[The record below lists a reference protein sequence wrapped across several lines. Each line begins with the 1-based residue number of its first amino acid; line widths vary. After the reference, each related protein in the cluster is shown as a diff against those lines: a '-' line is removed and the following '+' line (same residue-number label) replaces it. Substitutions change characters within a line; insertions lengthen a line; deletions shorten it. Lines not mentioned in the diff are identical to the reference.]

1 MWRIWPICVSAT
13 VTMRAVAAIDAL
25 AAYAVKGWTT
35 MAWAEVVG
43 AWTMENEKKLR
54 FSFVLSMTCSNFAK
68 AIGS

>member
-35 MAWAEVVG
+35 MAWAEAVG
-43 AWTMENEKKLR
+43 AWTM
-54 FSFVLSMTCSNFAK
+54 
-68 AIGS
+68 